1 MGKRR
6 SSKGKEEKGRSRG
19 RKSKG
24 GSKGIVIDLSDLARY
39 RHLSLAWFV
48 RMAVAWLV
56 GQDLFEDLVVDSID
70 RIIGSAVEVV
80 GTLRLSEKER
90 GDVLKYLRGSKDVDL
105 NTEHFMK
112 WEVKEYTRVF
122 GGGGRKVSESFSVRP
137 YVFGLYLL
145 GRGLTRVGGNTYLL
159 MEPHSYLRMFSLSL
173 AGFHEFYNRIR
184 NFVAEYERERANKE
198 KKEEV
203 SATAFL
209 ATLAGLVIAEL
220 RRNKVNTCMIREVVG
235 IPCKEPQIDINKKGE
250 ETKKEEAVGGNVFV
264 LYIVRKDG
272 IIPLDLTSLVRDI
285 LRLEMVFRINWS
297 KILASLADEFINH
310 RRGGVVDA
318 MNLVGDTLYRY
329 SVTGD
334 LGYVYNLIRAVTTS
348 ESYTDLRN
356 LVFGG
361 GDEGGY

>member
-1 MGKRR
+1 M
-6 SSKGKEEKGRSRG
+6 
-19 RKSKG
+19 
-24 GSKGIVIDLSDLARY
+24 
-39 RHLSLAWFV
+39 
-48 RMAVAWLV
+48 
-56 GQDLFEDLVVDSID
+56 
-70 RIIGSAVEVV
+70 VV
-80 GTLRLSEKER
+80 GVGKI
-90 GDVLKYLRGSKDVDL
+90 
-105 NTEHFMK
+105 
-112 WEVKEYTRVF
+112 
-122 GGGGRKVSESFSVRP
+122 SESFKAKS